1 LKDVLNNEEVREAS
15 RLQVPLS
22 PARRAAMQAIAVVK
36 TGMTKCALCRLSV
49 CTSFIRILRGQQ
61 VGRQK
66 EIRFLRPSMTDAE
79 FRGNRQAWLAALTG

>member
-1 LKDVLNNEEVREAS
+1 MRIV
-15 RLQVPLS
+15 Q
-22 PARRAAMQAIAVVK
+22 
-36 TGMTKCALCRLSV
+36 T
-49 CTSFIRILRGQQ
+49 IRMHKLFSNSQGQQ